1 MNAAAPLKILIVGA
15 DISTLTLALLLEQAG
30 IDYLLLEP
38 SDSVPVVA
46 GAITLHPTILPLME
60 QLMLRDDLFFC
71 SQPLEQ
77 VHILDTDME
86 YISSYDWSDRQTRY
100 GAWSRFMSR
109 PEYCNMILEK
119 LPESK
124 IMFNKIVTSV
134 STVEHDHEKDQDV
147 GGDDDTGA
155 VGEREES
162 ILDDDSLRDE
172 KGEVCGVTVECAD
185 GSIYSAHLMIGD
197 INSGVERK
205 MLYTSEGFQ
214 HNQHQQRESED
225 RLTPVRETHY
235 HVSGITETLDPQR
248 IPLLKE
254 DTTQLRLVLDSK
266 SSLSW
271 WVATLVDNRIA
282 WQVTKRVL
290 LSEKSSRPIDF
301 GSFHHEQAAA
311 AAVVNQISQNMMN
324 PLGGTMAQLL
334 NWTPQSQIS
343 CKRWD
348 DRRAQVNV
356 YSSRVL
362 LLGEACLK
370 TVPIFG
376 QASEETILDALALSE
391 VLVSLPSTKLNDI
404 QKAFERYHKERT
416 ARRESAIDESRY
428 LDQTLNAKGSLK
440 KIYRSVMLN
449 YLPKYIHDRRNDEK
463 YSYRPQASFLE
474 NVPDYGQV
482 QPNGSNSRRHS
493 IRIREKF

>member
-1 MNAAAPLKILIVGA
+1 MNTTAPLKILIVGA
-15 DISTLTLALLLEQAG
+15 DISTLTLALMLEQAG

-46 GAITLHPTILPLME
+46 GAITLHPTVLPLME
-60 QLMLRDDLFFC
+60 QLNLRDDLFFC

-109 PEYCNMILEK
+109 PEYCSMILEK

-134 STVEHDHEKDQDV
+134 STMEHDHEKDQDV
-147 GGDDDTGA
+147 GGEDDMNT
-155 VGEREES
+155 VGEQAES
-162 ILDDDSLRDE
+162 ILDDNPMDE
-172 KGEVCGVTVECAD
+172 KDKVCGVTVECAD
-185 GSIYSAHLMIGD
+185 GSVYSAHLMIGD

-225 RLTPVRETHY
+225 RLAPVRETRY

-282 WQVTKRVL
+282 WQVTKRVP
-290 LSEKSSRPIDF
+290 LSEKSSRPLDF

-311 AAVVNQISQNMMN
+311 AAVVDQISQTAMN
-324 PLGGTMAQLL
+324 PLGGTMGQLL
-334 NWTPQSQIS
+334 DWTPQSQIS

-348 DRRAQVNV
+348 DRRAQVNEK
-356 YSSRVL
+356 S
-362 LLGEACLK
+362 
-370 TVPIFG
+370 VPTFG

-391 VLVSLPSTKLNDI
+391 VLVSLPSTKLDDI
-404 QKAFERYHKERT
+404 RMAFERYHKERT
-416 ARRESAIDESRY
+416 TRRESAIDESRE
-428 LDQTLNAKGSLK
+428 LDQTLNAKGLR
-440 KIYRSVMLN
+440 KIYRSIMLN
-449 YLPKYIHDRRNDEK
+449 YLPKYIHDRKNDEK
-463 YSYRPQASFLE
+463 YSYRPQASFLQ
-474 NVPDYGQV
+474 NVPDYGLV
-482 QPNGSNSRRHS
+482 QPNGSRRHS
-493 IRIREKF
+493 IRIR